1 VTRFARDGEIAAF
14 EILMRRHGP
23 LVWSVCR
30 RLLASDHDAEDAFQ
44 ATFLVLVRKAS
55 SIRKQASV
63 ASWLYGVAHR
73 IARRACARARQR
85 FGPEL
90 ADAASSADVL
100 SEASKRE
107 VQTIL
112 EEELAQLPERLRAP
126 LLLCCLEG
134 RTKAEAARQLGWR
147 EGTLSSRLAR
157 GRSQLR
163 IRLIRRGVALSVA
176 TLASLLER
184 RAAAVPLNTVV
195 AAMRTVSLYTL
206 GETAAG
212 TAASAPVM
220 ALAKGTLQAMFL
232 TKLKIGAALALAC
245 GILAT
250 GAGLPSNEFWTRTR
264 QQLRKRKSQRPSP
277 NMRTHRSRMLLYRH
291 EPTIMVILSLPV
303 RSPAS
308 DRSNSAT
315 GGLMCGSPATARP

>member
-1 VTRFARDGEIAAF
+1 MAAERFAHVLHYLRTRLGPVGAESTTDGQLVTRFVRDGEIAAF

-23 LVWSVCR
+23 LVWRVCR
-30 RLLASDHDAEDAFQ
+30 RFLASDHDAEDAFQ

-100 SEASKRE
+100 SEASERE

-134 RTKAEAARQLGWR
+134 RSKTEAARQLGWR

-157 GRSQLR
+157 ARSQLR
-163 IRLIRRGVALSVA
+163 VRLIRRGVALSIGA
-176 TLASLLER
+176 LASLLER
-184 RAAAVPLNTVV
+184 RAVAVPINTVV

-206 GETAAG
+206 GETAA
-212 TAASAPVM
+212 SAPAM
-220 ALAKGTLQAMFL
+220 ALARAALQAMFL

-250 GAGLPSNEFWTRTR
+250 GAGFAVQRALDANVPAAVEAEEPKAVAKQLYGLGSQEGAPRT
-264 QQLRKRKSQRPSP
+264 
-277 NMRTHRSRMLLYRH
+277 
-291 EPTIMVILSLPV
+291 
-303 RSPAS
+303 
-308 DRSNSAT
+308 
-315 GGLMCGSPATARP
+315 GLNDSSFS